1 MYLKRKIDGFLES
14 WSQGRRLPMILKGPR
29 QVGKT
34 ESVRQFANG
43 RYESVVEINFIEEPK
58 YRTILADGY
67 GAQDIVNAI
76 SRING
81 DFRFPEHRTLLFFDE
96 VQKFPDIT
104 TSLKFF
110 AQDGRFDVICSGS
123 LLGIHY
129 REIES
134 NSVGYKTDADM
145 ASMDFEEFLWA
156 KGYKDDFVLE
166 LLDAMCSR
174 QPIKSVTWEVARG
187 LFLDYCTLGGMP
199 DVVRGYI
206 ESNGSFAGVYER
218 QSQIVA
224 DYRGDVRKYV
234 EGLDQAR
241 IMNVFNHIP
250 VQLARENRKFQI
262 SKVAH
267 GARFRD
273 YRGCVEWLVDAGI
286 VNPCYCLLNPE
297 LPLSGNYDAEKFKL
311 YMADTGLLVSML
323 DEEAQED
330 LRINRNLGIYKGAI
344 YENIVAEALTKA
356 GLRLYYWRRDES
368 PLEEEFFVRCGD
380 SLVPVEVKAG
390 NSRSKSLRE
399 LIDSRRYADI
409 KWGVKFADA
418 NVGFSR
424 EVLTL
429 PWFCAFLM
437 PRMFREFSTTSHSA
451 TSVRARRR
459 GDADARS
466 RRG

>member
-1 MYLKRKIDGFLES
+1 MYLKRKIDSLLEA
-14 WSQGRRLPMILKGPR
+14 WQQGKRLPIVLKGPR

-34 ESVRQFANG
+34 ESVRHFSRD
-43 RYESVVEINFIEEPK
+43 RYESVIEINFIEEPK
-58 YRTILADGY
+58 YTKILADGY
-67 GAQDIVNAI
+67 SAQDIINAI

-81 DFRFPEHRTLLFFDE
+81 KLRFPEHRTLIFFDE

-129 REIES
+129 KEIES
-134 NSVGYKTDADM
+134 NSVGFKTDLDM

-156 KGYKDDFVLE
+156 KGYGDDLVDE
-166 LLDAMCSR
+166 LLEAMCAR
-174 QPIKSVTWEVARG
+174 QPIKNVTREVLRS

-199 DVVRGYI
+199 EVVRGYI
-206 ESNGSFAGVYER
+206 EGAGAFAGAYER
-218 QSQIVA
+218 QAQIVA

-234 EGLDQAR
+234 EGLDQTR
-241 IMNVFNHIP
+241 ILNVFDHIP

-286 VNPCYCLLNPE
+286 VNPCYCLLQPE
-297 LPLSGNYDAEKFKL
+297 LPLKGNYDETKYKL
-311 YMADTGLLVSML
+311 YMGDTGLLVSML
-323 DEEAQED
+323 DEDAQED
-330 LRINRNLGIYKGAI
+330 LRANRNLGIYKGAVF
-344 YENIVAEALTKA
+344 ENIVAEALAKA
-356 GLRLYYWRRDES
+356 GQGLYYWRRSES

-380 SLVPVEVKAG
+380 NLVPVEVKAG
-390 NSRSKSLRE
+390 NSRARSLRE
-399 LIDSRRYADI
+399 LIDSERYADI
-409 KWGVKFADA
+409 RWGVKFADA

-424 EVLTL
+424 DVLTL
-429 PWFCAFLM
+429 PWFCAFLL
-437 PRMFREFSTTSHSA
+437 PRMLRET
-451 TSVRARRR
+451 RRR
-459 GDADARS
+459 
-466 RRG
+466 